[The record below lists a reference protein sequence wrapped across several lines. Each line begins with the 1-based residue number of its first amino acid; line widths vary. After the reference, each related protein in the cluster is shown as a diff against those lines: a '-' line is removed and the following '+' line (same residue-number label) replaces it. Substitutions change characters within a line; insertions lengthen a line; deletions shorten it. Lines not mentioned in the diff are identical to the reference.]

1 MSEWNLKET
10 LLDKEDVFNGTLLHV
25 ERWRAQLPNGAI
37 ATREMIRHVGASAIV
52 PVDEEGNVYLV
63 RPVPRAYRPGN
74 AGTAGGQTGQQVGGI
89 ACKRPSANWR
99 RKPACAPKN
108 G

>member
-10 LLDKEDVFNGTLLHV
+10 LLDKEDVFDGTLLHV

-52 PVDEEGNVYLV
+52 PVDGEGNVYLV
-63 RPVPRAYRPGN
+63 RQYRAPIARETLELP
-74 AGTAGGQTGQQVGGI
+74 AGKLDSKAEDRLQ
-89 ACKRPSANWR
+89 AAKRELEE
-99 RKPACAPKN
+99 
-108 G
+108 

>member
-1 MSEWNLKET
+1 M
-10 LLDKEDVFNGTLLHV
+10 FNGTLLHV

-63 RPVPRAYRPGN
+63 RQYRAPIARETLELP
-74 AGTAGGQTGQQVGGI
+74 AGKLDSKAEDR
-89 ACKRPSANWR
+89 ASKRRANWR
-99 RKPACAPKN
+99 RN
-108 G
+108 RLMRQRME